1 MTDSSKAM
9 SVILMLIGGSS
20 GSTAGGL
27 KTVTIGVLLLAL
39 RAGLTGRE
47 QVTFRGRAI
56 PYRRVLGAMTLVLVV
71 LFLFL
76 TASMFL
82 STVEN
87 LPYLDAAFEVASA
100 MATVGLTCGITPD
113 LTPVSQSL
121 IILLM
126 YLGRVGILSFSIA
139 FMTRTKYHAKVK
151 YPEMNVMIG

>member
-1 MTDSSKAM
+1 MKTFV
-9 SVILMLIGGSS
+9 VIGLGRFG
-20 GSTAGGL
+20 TAVAEELSALGHE
-27 KTVTIGVLLLAL
+27 VLAL
-39 RAGLTGRE
+39 AGAE
-47 QVTFRGRAI
+47 ENVQKVADQVTHAVTGDARDPA
-56 PYRRVLGAMTLVLVV
+56 V

-113 LTPVSQSL
+113 LTPASQSL